1 MRTSWA
7 EYQIITVRG
16 ILKSRARRE
25 LSDEE
30 IAAGLDRMIMPP
42 SLTTEAAARLYGVSM
57 AAMIARIKK
66 AGLSQVGRDHR
77 DGRKGLWRASDIE
90 AMMNR
95 PDGRAKNGRRYAP
108 NVPDGAEAPC
118 ASPM

>member
-7 EYQIITVRG
+7 AYQIMTVRG
-16 ILKSRARRE
+16 VLASRARRE
-25 LSDEE
+25 LTDEE
-30 IAAGLDRMIMPP
+30 IAVGLDRMIMPP
-42 SLTTEAAARLYGVSM
+42 TLTTEAAARLYGVSM
-57 AAMIARIKK
+57 AAMTARIKK

-77 DGRKGLWRASDIE
+77 DGRKGLWRTSDIE